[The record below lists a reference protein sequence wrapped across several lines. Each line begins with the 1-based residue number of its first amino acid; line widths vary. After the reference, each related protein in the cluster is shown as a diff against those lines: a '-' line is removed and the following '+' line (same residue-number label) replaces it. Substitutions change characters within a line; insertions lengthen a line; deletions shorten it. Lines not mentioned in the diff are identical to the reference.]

1 MVVCRCGK
9 QAGAAHTMAVYSS
22 PRLRCLAEHLIQ
34 GSNTAGN
41 GKVVVPSPPEARI
54 RRRIRLIL
62 QRFCAVGISN
72 VEVCIIRSWKGLLI
86 LDLGALAGLDERLW
100 WKEAPATLSVEKS
113 PTEEKGRCTMASP
126 HMELRRQG
134 LASDLALPVTLLE
147 PAFSQAIGAGSLT
160 EVHIGLS

>member
-54 RRRIRLIL
+54 RRKILLIP
-62 QRFCAVGISN
+62 QRFCAVGIPF
-72 VEVCIIRSWKGLLI
+72 EVCIIRFWKDSLLI
-86 LDLGALAGLDERLW
+86 LNLGVLAGLDERLW
-100 WKEAPATLSVEKS
+100 WKEAPATLSVE
-113 PTEEKGRCTMASP
+113 EIAYRRKGHVGTHS
-126 HMELRRQG
+126 LW
-134 LASDLALPVTLLE
+134 SE
-147 PAFSQAIGAGSLT
+147 PASRGKI
-160 EVHIGLS
+160 